1 MTPTSPHPLREPAPE
16 ARAHLTRIERVLDYI
31 HANLDQPL
39 SLEALARQSCWSRW
53 QLQRVF
59 LHETGQTVAHYVR
72 ELKLSMA
79 AEALLS
85 TRLRVLDVALDHGF
99 GSEVSFSRAFKQQFG
114 YSPLAYRKRAV
125 RLGLRTPLVRA
136 AVPRSASPNLVQVR
150 IESLPA
156 FTLQGVR
163 GTIRGLFDASPD
175 FQQTVPAI
183 WGAWREAGG
192 RLSSS
197 ELLGVVDVSGA
208 GERLPYWAG
217 VATEEGT
224 EPRPGLACLR
234 VPSQEY
240 AVLSHQGPIEQLG
253 PSLNWFIQHW
263 LPASS
268 YRGLDGFELERY
280 APGFDG
286 QQPDASMEYWLPIA
300 PR

>member
-114 YSPLAYRKRAV
+114 CSPLAYRKRGL

-150 IESLPA
+150 IESLPV
-156 FTLQGVR
+156 FTV
-163 GTIRGLFDASPD
+163 
-175 FQQTVPAI
+175 
-183 WGAWREAGG
+183 
-192 RLSSS
+192 
-197 ELLGVVDVSGA
+197 
-208 GERLPYWAG
+208 
-217 VATEEGT
+217 
-224 EPRPGLACLR
+224 C
-234 VPSQEY
+234 
-240 AVLSHQGPIEQLG
+240 
-253 PSLNWFIQHW
+253 
-263 LPASS
+263 
-268 YRGLDGFELERY
+268 
-280 APGFDG
+280 
-286 QQPDASMEYWLPIA
+286 
-300 PR
+300 

>member
-16 ARAHLTRIERVLDYI
+16 ARAHLIRIERVLDYI

-79 AEALLS
+79 AEPLLS

-114 YSPLAYRKRAV
+114 CSPLAYRKRGL

-156 FTLQGVR
+156 FTLQGVS

-183 WGAWREAGG
+183 WRALRETGALDLSREW
-192 RLSSS
+192 
-197 ELLGVVDVSGA
+197 LGVVGVSGA

-217 VATEEGT
+217 VTTTAPT
-224 EPRPGLACLR
+224 PPGLSSLN
-234 VPSQEY
+234 VPAQEY
-240 AVLSHQGPIEQLG
+240 AVLTHKGPIAQLG
-253 PSLNWFIQHW
+253 ESLHWFILHW
-263 LPASS
+263 LPESA
-268 YRGLDGFELERY
+268 YWGLDGFELERY

-286 QQPDASMEYWLPIA
+286 QQPDATMEYWLPVA